1 MSIWQRLFGTKSRE
15 TLRPQR
21 LDYLNE
27 GLALERQGD
36 YEAALTSYRLAFRD
50 NPSDSR
56 ILLNMA
62 IAFTKTGQP
71 EEAIRHYKRA
81 LDLDD
86 TLVGAHYG
94 VAFLLL
100 KRGDVQPAAE
110 HLRAFLARPPK
121 GADADRWIRH
131 AESALREIA
140 ASPAQ
145 GTS

>member
-1 MSIWQRLFGTKSRE
+1 MSFWRRLFGTQSRE

-50 NPSDSR
+50 NPTDSR

-81 LDLDD
+81 LELDD
-86 TLVGAHYG
+86 SLGGAHYG
-94 VAFLLL
+94 VAFLLI
-100 KRGDVQPAAE
+100 KRGDNDAAAE

-121 GADADRWIRH
+121 GADADRWVRH

-140 ASPAQ
+140 SSQASE
-145 GTS
+145 TS